1 MYSSFKPIMDHF
13 MTIGVPGFDAI
24 ILKDGE
30 CVFRY
35 RGGYSDAENQI
46 PMQGN
51 ERYNLYSCTKMV
63 TCTAALQ
70 LWEKGLLDL
79 DAPLYTYLPEY
90 RNVTVRQ
97 GDQIVPAKNAIT
109 IRHLLTM
116 TGGFS
121 YDVRTPGLQKLMID
135 TNGDPSTRQVAKALA
150 EEPLLFEP
158 GTQWNYS
165 LGHDV
170 LGAVIE
176 VIAGI
181 PFSQYVR
188 ENIFKPLG
196 MHNTSIGATD
206 EELQSIAP
214 IYYYDRATGVRTCLG
229 KTDYARRA
237 FGPSFESGGAGCIST
252 VEDFVKFLE
261 ALRIGDIILKKETID
276 MMASDQL
283 TDQQRETYWWKH
295 RCSYGFG
302 VHCAKAGTDS
312 HFFSWGG
319 AAGAEPLIHREKGI
333 TFFYARHIL
342 EMNNDAINDQL
353 REHLRSLL

>member
-1 MYSSFKPIMDHF
+1 MDHF
-13 MTIGVPGFDAI
+13 RAIGVPGFDAI
-24 ILKDGE
+24 ILKDGK

-35 RGGYSDAENQI
+35 RGGYADVENQI

-51 ERYNLYSCTKMV
+51 ERYNLYSCSKMV

-70 LWEKGLLDL
+70 LWEQGLLDL

-90 RNVTVRQ
+90 QNVTVRQ
-97 GDQIVPAKNAIT
+97 GDQIVPAKNTIT

-121 YDVRTPGLQKLMID
+121 YNKDAPSLKRLMAE
-135 TNGDPSTRQVAKALA
+135 TNGDPSTRQVARALA
-150 EEPLLFEP
+150 EEPLLCEP

-176 VIAGI
+176 VIAGV

-188 ENIFKPLG
+188 KHIFEPLG
-196 MHNTSIGATD
+196 MHNSSIGATD
-206 EELQSIAP
+206 EELRTVSP
-214 IYYYDRATGVRTCLG
+214 IYKYNRATGVRTCLG
-229 KTDYARRA
+229 KTDYARIT

-252 VEDFVKFLE
+252 VDDFVKFLE
-261 ALRIGDIILKKETID
+261 ALRIGDIILKRETID
-276 MMASDQL
+276 MMTSDQL
-283 TDQQRETYWWKH
+283 TDQQRETFWWKH

-302 VHCAKAGTDS
+302 VHCAKRGCEK

-319 AAGAEPLIHREKGI
+319 AAGAEPLIHQEKGI

>member
-1 MYSSFKPIMDHF
+1 MFSSFKELMDHF
-13 MTIGVPGFDAI
+13 VSIGVPGFDAI
-24 ILKDGE
+24 ILKDGQ
-30 CVFRY
+30 CVFLY
-35 RGGYSDAENQI
+35 SGGYSDAENQI
-46 PMQGN
+46 PIQGN
-51 ERYNLYSCTKMV
+51 ERYNLYSCSKMV

-70 LWEKGLLDL
+70 LWEKGLLSL

-97 GDQIVPAKNAIT
+97 GDQILPAKNAIT

-116 TGGFS
+116 TAGFS
-121 YDVRTPGLQKLMID
+121 YDTRTPSLKRLMAE
-135 TNGDPSTRQVAKALA
+135 TNGDPSTREVARALA

-176 VIAGI
+176 VVAGI
-181 PFSQYVR
+181 PFSKYVQ
-188 ENIFKPLG
+188 ENIFQPLG
-196 MHNTSIGATD
+196 MHNSTIGATD
-206 EELQSIAP
+206 EELASVSP
-214 IYYYDRATGVRTCLG
+214 IYRFDRSTGTRTCLG
-229 KTDYARRA
+229 KTDYARIT

-261 ALRIGDIILKKETID
+261 ALRIGDIILKRETID
-276 MMASDQL
+276 MMTSDQL
-283 TDQQRETYWWKH
+283 TDAQRQTYWWKH

-302 VHCAKAGTDS
+302 VHCAKRGDS
-312 HFFSWGG
+312 EHFFSWGG
-319 AAGAEPLIHREKGI
+319 AAGAEPLIHRESGI

-342 EMNNDAINDQL
+342 DMNNDAINDAM